1 MEKKDLESLS
11 LETESIE
18 IEQPIKK
25 LSVLVFR
32 LGKIWLAIATI
43 YCKEITNRP
52 SIHLIP
58 HRSGKVLI
66 GIINL
71 NGKLELHVALHE
83 LLQIETSIE
92 FNTGRLAYQR
102 NRMVAIV
109 KEGELWTFPVDEVD
123 GVYEWDSLK
132 IENVP
137 IDFSK
142 SVIDYV
148 KGTMQMEN
156 KSVGLLDE
164 ELLFASLKRSIR

>member
-1 MEKKDLESLS
+1 MEQLS
-11 LETESIE
+11 LEIES
-18 IEQPIKK
+18 IEQPIKT

-32 LGKIWLAIATI
+32 LGKVWLALPTI

-58 HRSGKVLI
+58 HRTSRVLI
-66 GIINL
+66 GIVNL
-71 NGKLELHVALHE
+71 KGKLELHVALHE

-109 KEGELWTFPVDEVD
+109 KENELWTFPVDEVD
-123 GVYEWDSLK
+123 GVYEWDVLK
-132 IENVP
+132 IENIQVELCQ
-137 IDFSK
+137 SA
-142 SVIDYV
+142 IDYM
-148 KGTMQMEN
+148 KGIMLMEN
-156 KSVGLLDE
+156 KRVGLLDE